1 MAPDKAGIKVEI
13 AYARGNEQAL
23 VALVVAEGTTI
34 AEVIEHSGIAQRFP
48 GTDLRRCKVGI
59 FSRLVTFDTV
69 LRSGDRV
76 EIYQPLLADPKETRR
91 QRADRRK

>member
-1 MAPDKAGIKVEI
+1 MAPDKAGIEVEI
-13 AYARGNEQAL
+13 AYARGKEQAL
-23 VALVVAEGTTI
+23 LALVVAEGTTI
-34 AEVIEHSGIAQRFP
+34 AKLIEHSGIAQRIP

-59 FSRLVTFDTV
+59 FGRLVTFDTV

-76 EIYQPLLADPKETRR
+76 EIYRPLLADPKDARR